1 MKTVMYCSTIEDARE
16 CIEDDTT
23 IFPLLE
29 RALITMWK
37 TPSHSE
43 EVLEIRCMDV
53 GASMWVT
60 LRRSECDEVWDRIIK
75 WRSGREEWEEKKK
88 ERGKREKTLFG
99 KTTPISSRFIDS

>member
-1 MKTVMYCSTIEDARE
+1 MEMKTVMYCSTIEDARE

-37 TPSHSE
+37 TTSHSE

-60 LRRSECDEVWDRIIK
+60 LRRSECDEVWEKIIT
-75 WRSGREEWEEKKK
+75 WRSGREEWEELTVLKDIRDEWFNSKKVV
-88 ERGKREKTLFG
+88 E
-99 KTTPISSRFIDS
+99 PVH

>member
-1 MKTVMYCSTIEDARE
+1 MKTVMYCATIEDARE

-29 RALITMWK
+29 RSLIQMWK
-37 TPSHSE
+37 TTSHSE

-60 LRRSECDEVWDRIIK
+60 LRRSEVDEVWQKIIN
-75 WRSGREEWEEKKK
+75 WRSGREEWEELTVLKGLRD
-88 ERGKREKTLFG
+88 EWFNSEAVTEPVL
-99 KTTPISSRFIDS
+99 

>member
-29 RALITMWK
+29 RALINMWK
-37 TPSHSE
+37 TTSHSE

-60 LRRSECDEVWDRIIK
+60 LRRSECEEVWQKIIK
-75 WRSGREEWEEKKK
+75 WRSSREEWEELTILKDLRDESKK
-88 ERGKREKTLFG
+88 E
-99 KTTPISSRFIDS
+99 DSIKELMA